1 MFKVILIVIGIITF
15 SYGAYT
21 PIKAELSQY
30 LIRHAWHESMQLG
43 QTVKPWSW
51 ADMYPV
57 MRLESVKHKQ
67 DLIVLAG
74 DTGNVLAFGP
84 GLSHQTPPNR
94 YSSTWL
100 VSAHRDTH
108 FNFLQNIKIGEI
120 LTTTTLDQNQL
131 IFKVSDIE
139 IIDASKQGIDISDT
153 QAELKLVTCYPFD
166 TLTAGGSLRYVVT
179 AENLSIENY
188 DNFLY

>member
-1 MFKVILIVIGIITF
+1 
-15 SYGAYT
+15 
-21 PIKAELSQY
+21 
-30 LIRHAWHESMQLG
+30 
-43 QTVKPWSW
+43 
-51 ADMYPV
+51 
-57 MRLESVKHKQ
+57 
-67 DLIVLAG
+67 
-74 DTGNVLAFGP
+74 
-84 GLSHQTPPNR
+84 LSHQTPPNR

-188 DNFLY
+188 VNFLY